1 MVRKAEVVLDYQNYI
16 DYQPIP
22 AEQLMSNACSNDS
35 ITIKSWFDTWVQ
47 NAKAN
52 HEFLGSF
59 KEHSVGK
66 LFGKHRHGV
75 AICAGSGPSLGYN
88 GHLLAERKDVPL
100 VSCLHNFHFFED
112 KGIAPDYYVSLD
124 AGPIVIEEVSEGGQK
139 TPEEYWEMTKD
150 RTLIA
155 YIGSHP
161 ELFKKWQGKVY
172 VYNAPVPDKKYV
184 DAIKEIEQFSMY
196 LGNGG
201 NVLGAGLYFAK
212 AILGVHRIAM
222 VGADFSFG
230 YDHKHFHPWDS
241 KYDDKL
247 GHFIP
252 QTDVFGIKVPTWP
265 SYRNFKYWFEYLAL
279 KVPDSNGR
287 FASNWLVNCSEGGCL
302 GSYPEGNLRQILQLP
317 LGEFLRELNMQDDI
331 KECVENPE
339 KDIKRLL
346 F

>member
-16 DYQPIP
+16 DRPPIP
-22 AEQLMSNACSNDS
+22 ADQLLSTACSNDS
-35 ITIKSWFDTWVQ
+35 ITIKSWFDTWVS

-59 KEHSVGK
+59 KDYSVGE
-66 LFGKHRHGV
+66 LYGKHKYGV

-88 GHLLAERKDVPL
+88 AHVLKDRKDVPL
-100 VSCLHNFHFFED
+100 ISCLHNFHFFED
-112 KGIAPDYYVSLD
+112 QGIAPDYYVSLD
-124 AGPIVIEEVSEGGQK
+124 AGDVVLEEIHEGGKK
-139 TPEEYWEMTKD
+139 TPEEYWELTKD

-161 ELFKKWQGKVY
+161 DLFKKWQGKVY
-172 VYNAPVPDKKYV
+172 VFNAPVPDKRYV
-184 DAIKEIEQFSMY
+184 DAMKEIEQFSVY
-196 LGNGG
+196 IGNGG
-201 NVLGAGLYFAK
+201 NVLGACLYIAK
-212 AILGVHRIAM
+212 AIFGVFRVGM

-230 YDHKHFHPWDS
+230 YDHKHFHPWES

-247 GHFIP
+247 GNYIP

-265 SYRNFKYWFEYLAL
+265 SYRNFKYWFEHLSL
-279 KVPDSNGR
+279 KIPDNQGR
-287 FASNWLVNCSEGGCL
+287 FCSYWLVNCSEGGCL
-302 GSYPEGNLRQILQLP
+302 GSYPEGNLRSIPQLP
-317 LGEFLRELNMQDDI
+317 LGDFLRELNMSEDI
-331 KECVENPE
+331 RECIENPE